1 MATFVTQARFTKD
14 GLKAMIAA
22 PEDRAEIVGRL
33 IAEVG
38 GKLIAYYLTS
48 GEYDILLIFEGASYE
63 ETVPALIVA
72 AAESGV
78 ADLRTVT
85 ALTSSEMKSAFVK
98 AGSIAASYRPAGE
111 RAATPS
117 SAEPQTDLPNPGS
130 QREGGT
136 AREAQDDTKA
146 VTAILNAEKNAVEDI
161 RAGHPA
167 PYYFAPPVSP
177 SPSQPATSP
186 RSTNSADAANK
197 VTSPT
202 KGRRKG
208 A

>member
-1 MATFVTQARFTKD
+1 MTTFITQARFTKE
-14 GLKAMIAA
+14 GFNAMIAA

-48 GEYDILLIFEGASYE
+48 GEYDILLIFEGPSYE
-63 ETVPALIVA
+63 DTVPALIVA

-78 ADLRTVT
+78 ADLKTVT

-98 AGSIAASYRPAGE
+98 AGPIAASYRAAGE

-117 SAEPQTDLPNPGS
+117 LTPQTDLPNSGS
-130 QREGGT
+130 QREGEA
-136 AREAQDDTKA
+136 AREAQEDAKPATS
-146 VTAILNAEKNAVEDI
+146 ILDAEKKAVEDI
-161 RAGHPA
+161 RAGSPA
-167 PYYFAPPVSP
+167 PYYFAPPVSAA
-177 SPSQPATSP
+177 PSQPATSP
-186 RSTNSADAANK
+186 RSTNSADVKN

-208 A
+208 V

>member
-1 MATFVTQARFTKD
+1 MTTFVTQARFTKE
-14 GLKAMIAA
+14 GFNAMIAA
-22 PEDRAEIVGRL
+22 PEDRAQSVSRL
-33 IAEVG
+33 IAQAG

-48 GEYDILLIFEGASYE
+48 GEYDILIIFEGPSYE

-78 ADLRTVT
+78 ADLKTVT

-98 AGSIAASYRPAGE
+98 AGSIAASYRSADAH
-111 RAATPS
+111 AATPS
-117 SAEPQTDLPNPGS
+117 FTPQTDLSNPGS
-130 QREGGT
+130 QREGEA
-136 AREAQDDTKA
+136 ARETQDNVKA
-146 VTAILNAEKNAVEDI
+146 ATAILNAEKKAVEDI
-161 RAGHPA
+161 RAGSPA
-167 PYYFAPPVSP
+167 PYYFAPPVSAA
-177 SPSQPATSP
+177 PSQPATSP

-208 A
+208 V

>member
-1 MATFVTQARFTKD
+1 MTTFVTQARLTKE
-14 GLKAMIAA
+14 GFNAMIAA

-48 GEYDILLIFEGASYE
+48 GEYDILLIFEGPSYE

-78 ADLRTVT
+78 ADLKTVT
-85 ALTSSEMKSAFVK
+85 ALTSREMKSAFVK
-98 AGSIAASYRPAGE
+98 AGSIAASYRAAGA

-117 SAEPQTDLPNPGS
+117 STEPQTDLPNSGS

-136 AREAQDDTKA
+136 AREAQDDVKA
-146 VTAILNAEKNAVEDI
+146 AATILSAEKQAVEDT
-161 RAGHPA
+161 RAGRPA
-167 PYYFAPPVSP
+167 PYYFAPPVSAA
-177 SPSQPATSP
+177 PSQPATSP
-186 RSTNSADAANK
+186 HSTDSADAVNK
-197 VTSPT
+197 LTSPT

>member
-1 MATFVTQARFTKD
+1 MTTFITQARFTKE
-14 GLKAMIAA
+14 GFNAMIAA

-48 GEYDILLIFEGASYE
+48 GEYDILLIFEGPSYE
-63 ETVPALIVA
+63 DTVPALIVA

-78 ADLRTVT
+78 ADLKTVT

-98 AGSIAASYRPAGE
+98 AGPIAASYRAAGE

-117 SAEPQTDLPNPGS
+117 LTPQTGLPNSGS
-130 QREGGT
+130 QREGEA
-136 AREAQDDTKA
+136 AREAQEDAKPATS
-146 VTAILNAEKNAVEDI
+146 ILDAEKKAVEDI
-161 RAGHPA
+161 RAGSPA
-167 PYYFAPPVSP
+167 PYYFAPPVSAA
-177 SPSQPATSP
+177 PSQPATSP
-186 RSTNSADAANK
+186 RSTNSADVKN

-208 A
+208 V

>member
-1 MATFVTQARFTKD
+1 MTTFITQARFTKE
-14 GLKAMIAA
+14 GFNAMIAA
-22 PEDRAEIVGRL
+22 PKDRAEIVGRL

-48 GEYDILLIFEGASYE
+48 GEYDVLLIFEGPSYE
-63 ETVPALIVA
+63 DTVPALIVA

-78 ADLRTVT
+78 ADLKTVT

-98 AGSIAASYRPAGE
+98 AGPIAASYRAAGA

-117 SAEPQTDLPNPGS
+117 LTPQTDLPNSGS
-130 QREGGT
+130 QREGET
-136 AREAQDDTKA
+136 AREAQDNVKA
-146 VTAILNAEKNAVEDI
+146 ATAILNAEKKAVEDI
-161 RAGHPA
+161 RAGSPA

-177 SPSQPATSP
+177 ASSQPATSP

-208 A
+208 V

>member
-1 MATFVTQARFTKD
+1 MTTFVTQARLTKE
-14 GLKAMIAA
+14 GFNAMIAA

-48 GEYDILLIFEGASYE
+48 GEYDILLIFEGPSYE

-78 ADLRTVT
+78 ADLKTVT
-85 ALTSSEMKSAFVK
+85 ALTSSEMKGAFLK
-98 AGSIAASYRPAGE
+98 AGSIAASYRAAGA

-117 SAEPQTDLPNPGS
+117 LTPQTGLPNSGS
-130 QREGGT
+130 QREGET
-136 AREAQDDTKA
+136 AREAQEDAKA
-146 VTAILNAEKNAVEDI
+146 ATAILNAEKKAVEDI
-161 RAGHPA
+161 RAEHPA
-167 PYYFAPPVSP
+167 PYYFAPPVST
-177 SPSQPATSP
+177 SLSQPATSP

>member
-14 GLKAMIAA
+14 GLNAMIAA
-22 PEDRAEIVGRL
+22 PQDRAEVVGRL
-33 IAEVG
+33 IAQVG
-38 GKLIAYYLTS
+38 GKLITCYLTS
-48 GEYDILLIFEGASYE
+48 GDYDILLIFEAPSYE
-63 ETVPALIVA
+63 DTVPALIVA

-78 ADLRTVT
+78 ADLKTVT

-98 AGSIAASYRPAGE
+98 AGPIAASYRAAGE

-117 SAEPQTDLPNPGS
+117 LTPQTDLPNSGS
-130 QREGGT
+130 QREGET
-136 AREAQDDTKA
+136 AREAQDNVKA
-146 VTAILNAEKNAVEDI
+146 ATAILNAEKKAVEDI
-161 RAGHPA
+161 RAGSAA

-177 SPSQPATSP
+177 ASSQPATSP

-208 A
+208 V

>member
-1 MATFVTQARFTKD
+1 MTTFITQARFTKE
-14 GLKAMIAA
+14 GFNAMIAA

-48 GEYDILLIFEGASYE
+48 GEYDILLIFEGPSYE

-78 ADLRTVT
+78 ADLKTVT
-85 ALTSSEMKSAFVK
+85 ALTSREMKSAFVK
-98 AGSIAASYRPAGE
+98 AGSIAASYRAAGA

-117 SAEPQTDLPNPGS
+117 STEPQTDLPNSGS
-130 QREGGT
+130 QREGET
-136 AREAQDDTKA
+136 AREAQDDVKA
-146 VTAILNAEKNAVEDI
+146 ATAILNAEKKAVEDI

-167 PYYFAPPVSP
+167 PYYFAPPASTSP
-177 SPSQPATSP
+177 SEPATSP
-186 RSTNSADAANK
+186 RSPNSADAANK